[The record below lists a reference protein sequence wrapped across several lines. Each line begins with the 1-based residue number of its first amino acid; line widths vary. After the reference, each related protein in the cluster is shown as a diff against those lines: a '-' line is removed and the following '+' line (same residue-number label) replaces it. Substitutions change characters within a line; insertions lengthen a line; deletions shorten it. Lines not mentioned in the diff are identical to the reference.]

1 MTPILFDTNQVPY
14 QEEKFLNFLEADE
27 DEIDA
32 GNEPEITL
40 CVRKYPKRY
49 FISWEVD
56 DYADLPYDPI
66 DYEDASRCYIPPRVY
81 LWTERYLHQEF
92 EQRKEQILAEIKS
105 SLQQRYSQHNQLEIT

>member
-1 MTPILFDTNQVPY
+1 MTQILFDANQIPY
-14 QEEKFLNFLEADE
+14 QEEKFSNFIEADE

-40 CVRKYPKRY
+40 SIRKYPKRY

-56 DYADLPYDPI
+56 ECSLLPYDPI

-81 LWTERYLHQEF
+81 LWTEQYLHQEF
-92 EQRKEQILAEIKS
+92 EQRKEQILALIKS
-105 SLQQRYSQHNQLEIT
+105 SLQQRYKNL

>member
-1 MTPILFDTNQVPY
+1 MTLILFDTNQVPY
-14 QEEKFLNFLEADE
+14 QEEKFSNFLEADE

-40 CVRKYPKRY
+40 SIRKYPKRY

-56 DYADLPYDPI
+56 EYLDLPYDPI
-66 DYEDASRCYIPPRVY
+66 DAEDAARCYIPPKIY

-92 EQRKEQILAEIKS
+92 EQHREQILAEIKLK
-105 SLQQRYSQHNQLEIT
+105 LQQHYL